1 MKKFMKKCL
10 PMLALS
16 VVALVGATGCGGTD
30 TPDKPDEPT
39 TTLKDLKAT
48 VTWWNN
54 YKDPVADGVA
64 EDEARKKSDYTEYY
78 FAKDAITEFNKIYP
92 NITVETTYKGGYS
105 DIQKAVN
112 TGMNSGDIPSIASG
126 YPDAV
131 AGYVSAGV
139 ALDVGQYF
147 DDAELGFGKTIDSTG
162 TVIADANTTKAD
174 FNQAYLKGEAA
185 QYSDN
190 KHYSMPYSKSGET
203 MAINQTLFD
212 KVGAGETGV
221 NSFNYKDPTIPV
233 YEAPVAKDTK
243 KAYATPTSWTEL
255 MATARQ
261 MKIDYPDVFKDNV
274 DSDGLFTAIPVCY
287 DSAENMYI
295 SFSKM
300 LGIPYTASGST
311 VKDQVLFNNADARKM
326 VVQLK
331 KWNNEGLLAT
341 QNQLYYSNKAK
352 GYHQYSSTMVTNGKC
367 FVAFSSTAGATYFS
381 DGASFLAKLN
391 ETPVIDKSIYETNGT
406 GSTAKSTVISQ
417 GPSLAFFKKSNADD
431 QKAAWLFYKHLT
443 NTDNAA
449 NLAIAKSYFP
459 LRQSSYSTDKVKTIV
474 DAAGTTTLESSYND
488 KKVDYTGQVLKLNET
503 YSDADRYMSTAVFDL
518 SSACRTAVGN
528 LVKTV
533 FDDKTAKTDAEIA
546 TLVDTAFNDAYK
558 AVVTQ

>member
-1 MKKFMKKCL
+1 MKKFMKKWL
-10 PMLALS
+10 PMVALS

-112 TGMNSGDIPSIASG
+112 TGINSGDIPTLASG
-126 YPDAV
+126 YADATY
-131 AGYVSAGV
+131 GYSKAGV
-139 ALDVGQYF
+139 SFDVSEYM
-147 DDAELGFGKTIDSTG
+147 DDAELGFGKTIDSDG
-162 TVIADANTTKAD
+162 KVIDDASTTKSD
-174 FNQAYLKGEAA
+174 FNQYYLSAEKA
-185 QYSDN
+185 QYDG
-190 KHYSMPYSKSGET
+190 KFYSMPYSKSGET
-203 MAINQTLFD
+203 MSINKTIFD
-212 KVGAGETGV
+212 KVGAGETGTT
-221 NSFNYKDPTIPV
+221 SGNYT
-233 YEAPVAKDTK
+233 AQVAKDTK

-261 MKIDYPDVFKDNV
+261 MKIDYPDTFKDNV

-326 VVQLK
+326 VVELK

-459 LRQSSYSTDKVKTIV
+459 
-474 DAAGTTTLESSYND
+474 
-488 KKVDYTGQVLKLNET
+488 
-503 YSDADRYMSTAVFDL
+503 
-518 SSACRTAVGN
+518 
-528 LVKTV
+528 
-533 FDDKTAKTDAEIA
+533 
-546 TLVDTAFNDAYK
+546 
-558 AVVTQ
+558 

>member
-203 MAINQTLFD
+203 MAINKTLFD

-221 NSFNYKDPTIPV
+221 NSFKYKDPTTPV

-274 DSDGLFTAIPVCY
+274 DSDGLFKAIPVCY

-381 DGASFLAKLN
+381 DGGSFLATLN
-391 ETPVIDKSIYETNGT
+391 ETPTADASIYGGT
-406 GSTAKSTVISQ
+406 KTTAKSKVISQ
-417 GPSLAFFKKSNADD
+417 GPSLCFFKKASEDE
-431 QKAAWLFYKHLT
+431 QKATWMWYKYLT
-443 NTDNAA
+443 GTENTAK
-449 NLAIAKSYFP
+449 LGVAKSYFP
-459 LRQSSYSTDKVKTIV
+459 VRTSSYSTATVQKLTNASGTVT
-474 DAAGTTTLESSYND
+474 AASSYAD
-488 KKVDYTGQVLKLNET
+488 KKSAYTGDVYKLDEI
-503 YSDADRYMSTAVFDL
+503 YAKDSRYISTPVFDL

-528 LVKTV
+528 LMKTV
-533 FDDKTAKTDAEIA
+533 LDDNTATTDAQIDALDE
-546 TLVDTAFNDAYK
+546 TAFSYAYK
-558 AVVTQ
+558 AVLTQ